1 MEKLVEFL
9 TTKLGYVLMIIL
21 GFIAPGNVLIFV
33 WNRDIYLAMDVI
45 KLLILSFA
53 VSFIAFIPNLIAV
66 IIIYFIHG
74 YEKELDTKQKFKF
87 DVLYCIGCTVVI
99 NIIEMIG
106 IIFLEI
112 CGKNQLKVYVMYS
125 GLMISGM
132 TIVLGIV
139 LIIKIIK
146 GKITK

>member
-87 DVLYCIGCTVVI
+87 DVLYCIGCTVAI

-125 GLMISGM
+125 GLTISGM
-132 TIVLGIV
+132 TIILGIV